1 MYEEASIQKL
11 SQPQIKK
18 LLKGQPV
25 RVKHGNGM
33 SVQMSKAQHKKLM
46 SAHKKGKGTILQLDP
61 YLQQKGQG
69 VITDVI
75 KEIAVE
81 LAPHAIDAL
90 ANVAKKRVGKGVVSE
105 VVKEIGEELL
115 PVAIDAVAKSA
126 KKRVNK
132 GKGVVSDVVKE
143 IGKELAPIAIDAVA
157 KQAKKKVGKGI
168 KEEVVQVVKE
178 IGKELAPHAID
189 AVAKVA
195 KKRVGKGQKHQG
207 VIFDVDRGRFF
218 RLKQTITDILNDI
231 PKGDDILE
239 RTGTDPERILHALIA
254 IRNAG
259 LLQNGSKEE
268 ITDCILT
275 SGAGMKK
282 RKGKGSFFGNIG
294 KAIKTSFNNQGSPQ
308 ERKATSVIL
317 NKIEPALIKPLQL
330 LAPPVGQVAEAQRD
344 ILKTH
349 YGLGYD
355 RSNGGF
361 NKNNF
366 ATAFSKDTIVEN
378 FKNIGRGKRPKLV
391 KGSPEAKAYMAS
403 IRAKKK
409 GGALVVA
416 GESGGALM
424 TAGMGMGGALAPS
437 GYSYYQ

>member
-1 MYEEASIQKL
+1 MYEEATIQKL

-33 SVQMSKAQHKKLM
+33 SVKMSKAQHKKLM
-46 SAHKKGKGTILQLDP
+46 SAHKRGAGTILQLDP
-61 YLQQKGQG
+61 YLQQQGAG

-75 KEIAVE
+75 KEIGME
-81 LAPHAIDAL
+81 LLPHAIDAV
-90 ANVAKKRVGKGVVSE
+90 ANVAKKRVSKHGKGMFDDIAKDV
-105 VVKEIGEELL
+105 I
-115 PVAIDAVAKSA
+115 PVAIDATAKSA
-126 KKRVNK
+126 KKRVS
-132 GKGVVSDVVKE
+132 GKGVASEVIKE
-143 IGKELAPIAIDAVA
+143 ITKELAPIAIDAVA
-157 KQAKKKVGKGI
+157 KQAKKKVGKGV
-168 KEEVVQVVKE
+168 KEEVVKVVKE

-195 KKRVGKGQKHQG
+195 KKRVGGGK
-207 VIFDVDRGRFF
+207 
-218 RLKQTITDILNDI
+218 
-231 PKGDDILE
+231 
-239 RTGTDPERILHALIA
+239 
-254 IRNAG
+254 
-259 LLQNGSKEE
+259 
-268 ITDCILT
+268 
-275 SGAGMKK
+275 SGA
-282 RKGKGSFFGNIG
+282 SEFFGKIG
-294 KAIKTSFNNQGSPQ
+294 NAFKSRFNDQGSPQ

-355 RSNGGF
+355 RSDGGF

-366 ATAFSKDTIVEN
+366 AKAFSKDTVVSN
-378 FKNIGRGKRPKLV
+378 LKNIGSIGKMGKGKRPKLV

-403 IRAKKK
+403 IRSKKK
-409 GGALVVA
+409 GGALMVA

-437 GYSYYQ
+437 GYYYQ